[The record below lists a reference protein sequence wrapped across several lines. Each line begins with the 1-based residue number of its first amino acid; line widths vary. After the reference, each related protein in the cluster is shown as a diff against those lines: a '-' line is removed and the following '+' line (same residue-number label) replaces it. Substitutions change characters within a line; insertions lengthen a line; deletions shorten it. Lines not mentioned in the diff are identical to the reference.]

1 MYMFTIDSTTYDE
14 TQLNMIQIEQLITK
28 HRTLV
33 GRIKK
38 NQRYYEGNHDIR
50 HRRKKLKTSA
60 NNRIVCNHAK
70 DISDTAT
77 GYFMNSPISY
87 ATFDDEGQENI
98 DKLTEAFDRADVDDV
113 DSDNSHDMSVCGVAY
128 EYV

>member
-33 GRIKK
+33 GRIK

-50 HRRKKLKTSA
+50 HRKK
-60 NNRIVCNHAK
+60 NK
-70 DISDTAT
+70 DIS
-77 GYFMNSPISY
+77 
-87 ATFDDEGQENI
+87 
-98 DKLTEAFDRADVDDV
+98 K
-113 DSDNSHDMSVCGVAY
+113 
-128 EYV
+128 

>member
-38 NQRYYEGNHDIR
+38 I
-50 HRRKKLKTSA
+50 
-60 NNRIVCNHAK
+60 K
-70 DISDTAT
+70 DI
-77 GYFMNSPISY
+77 MKEIM
-87 ATFDDEGQENI
+87 I
-98 DKLTEAFDRADVDDV
+98 
-113 DSDNSHDMSVCGVAY
+113 
-128 EYV
+128 

>member
-50 HRRKKLKTSA
+50 HRNEK
-60 NNRIVCNHAK
+60 N
-70 DISDTAT
+70 
-77 GYFMNSPISY
+77 
-87 ATFDDEGQENI
+87 
-98 DKLTEAFDRADVDDV
+98 
-113 DSDNSHDMSVCGVAY
+113 
-128 EYV
+128 

>member
-38 NQRYYEGNHDIR
+38 ESKI
-50 HRRKKLKTSA
+50 L
-60 NNRIVCNHAK
+60 
-70 DISDTAT
+70 
-77 GYFMNSPISY
+77 
-87 ATFDDEGQENI
+87 
-98 DKLTEAFDRADVDDV
+98 
-113 DSDNSHDMSVCGVAY
+113 
-128 EYV
+128 

>member
-38 NQRYYEGNHDIR
+38 NQRYYEGNHEIR
-50 HRRKKLKTSA
+50 HRRKTLMT
-60 NNRIVCNHAK
+60 
-70 DISDTAT
+70 
-77 GYFMNSPISY
+77 
-87 ATFDDEGQENI
+87 
-98 DKLTEAFDRADVDDV
+98 
-113 DSDNSHDMSVCGVAY
+113 
-128 EYV
+128 